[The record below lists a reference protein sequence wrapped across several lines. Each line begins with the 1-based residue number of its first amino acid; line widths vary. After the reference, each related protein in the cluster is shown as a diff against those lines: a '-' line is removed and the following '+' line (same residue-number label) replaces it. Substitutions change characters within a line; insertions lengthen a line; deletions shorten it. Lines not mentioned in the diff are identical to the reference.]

1 MDTQTTKMIVSGM
14 TCGHCIASVTEEL
27 KDVQGVTEVRID
39 DLVKGGDTEVF
50 VDSDGPLDISAAT
63 AAVAEAGYAGRV

>member
-27 KDVQGVTEVRID
+27 KDVEGVSEVRID
-39 DLVKGGDTEVF
+39 ELVKGGDTEVF
-50 VDSDGPLDISAAT
+50 VDSDGPLDIAAAT
-63 AAVAEAGYAGRV
+63 AAVAEAGYTGRV